1 MADQQTTPSKG
12 TPGTTPN
19 GKVPSNQDAM
29 FFFFIVKNMKSKA
42 DVDWAGVAAEHGF
55 KNAEVAKVCLPSQ
68 LDSLS
73 LSHVAHVRVLLF
85 SACSRLVSG
94 VLRCQL

>member
-68 LDSLS
+68 LASLS
-73 LSHVAHVRVLLF
+73 LSHPSNSYTSV
-85 SACSRLVSG
+85 VS
-94 VLRCQL
+94 CIP